1 VNYPLLVLAAD
12 SVPTVDWTQYGVLG
26 VIASLGLWLMFTV
39 WRQANAR
46 ADAAEA
52 EVRRLNQVIQ
62 DRHIPALEASVQA
75 NRELIRFLERERDR
89 RRDGGGFGHNNGS

>member
-1 VNYPLLVLAAD
+1 MIRVNLPLILAAD
-12 SVPTVDWTQYGVLG
+12 PVAPVDWTQYGVLG
-26 VIASLGLWLMFTV
+26 VVASFLLWFAVTV
-39 WRQANAR
+39 WRQTNAR
-46 ADAAEA
+46 ANAAEA

-89 RRDGGGFGHNNGS
+89 RRNGGG